1 MDLLVDFLFGILKQL
16 FVVDDAKVSE
26 AYKSAFALHFS
37 FSLSIS
43 SEGKPQPRQ
52 TERRVHKCVVT

>member
-16 FVVDDAKVSE
+16 FVVDGVEVSE

-37 FSLSIS
+37 FSPSIS

-52 TERRVHKCVVT
+52 TERHVHKCVVT